1 MQPLRP
7 RTFDQQV
14 GEAPVGYGYVDLT
27 EDDLSYTI
35 SGLNPGISY
44 TVFVSALNRHGQ
56 GARAAVATGG
66 VTLPLTVPSAP
77 TNVAVATKGY
87 SETEGDGIGD
97 SQVKMSILGST
108 QSCCGGAL
116 ITKGRCYRRRQFP

>member
-1 MQPLRP
+1 MTSEGNVT
-7 RTFDQQV
+7 TFSGGNDTPMHLFLQV

-35 SGLNPGISY
+35 SDLNPGISY

-56 GARAAVATGG
+56 GVRAALTTGG

-77 TNVAVATKGY
+77 TNVTVATKDY
-87 SETEGDGIGD
+87 SETEGDEIGD
-97 SQVKMSILGST
+97 SQVRTSNLRG
-108 QSCCGGAL
+108 
-116 ITKGRCYRRRQFP
+116 TK

>member
-1 MQPLRP
+1 MQSRA
-7 RTFDQQV
+7 TFPGLATNTPVCPYVTLQV

-27 EDDLSYTI
+27 EADLSYTI

-56 GARAAVATGG
+56 GARAAMSTGG

-77 TNVAVATKGY
+77 TNVTVATKGY
-87 SETEGDGIGD
+87 SEAEDDGMGD
-97 SQVKMSILGST
+97 SQVKPSNPEIA
-108 QSCCGGAL
+108 Q
-116 ITKGRCYRRRQFP
+116 